1 MDLVISN
8 IDINRWFFKHPKKKS
23 MKKKLLPFFVVII
36 FGIVFIVFYKGL
48 EDTNIYTPG
57 LNVQK
62 DIPILN
68 PKDFY
73 SEKVLKSSDIFEFD
87 KTYLLNI
94 WSSWCVPCRQ
104 EHPLLMTLKQ
114 NDKIDIIGLNYK
126 DNKKNA
132 VKFLQELGNPYEKI
146 FIDLDGTQAIEWG
159 AYGVPE
165 SFLIYNNEIIKKYI
179 GPLNEDLISE
189 IRYLIK

>member
-8 IDINRWFFKHPKKKS
+8 IDINRWFFKHPKKKT
-23 MKKKLLPFFVVII
+23 MKKKLLPFFVAII
-36 FGIVFIVFYKGL
+36 FGIIFIVFYKGL
-48 EDTNIYTPG
+48 EDTNIYTPD

-62 DIPILN
+62 DIPIFN
-68 PKDFY
+68 SKDFY

-126 DNKKNA
+126 DNKRNA

-146 FIDLDGTQAIEWG
+146 FIDLDGTKAIEWG

-189 IRYLIK
+189 IKYLIK

>member
-8 IDINRWFFKHPKKKS
+8 IDINRWFFKHPKKKT

-48 EDTNIYTPG
+48 EDTNIYTPD

-62 DIPILN
+62 DIPIFN
-68 PKDFY
+68 SKDFY
-73 SEKVLKSSDIFEFD
+73 SEKALKSSDIFEFD

-132 VKFLQELGNPYEKI
+132 VIFLQELGNPYEKI

-189 IRYLIK
+189 IKYLIK

>member
-1 MDLVISN
+1 
-8 IDINRWFFKHPKKKS
+8 

-36 FGIVFIVFYKGL
+36 FVIVFIVFYKGL
-48 EDTNIYTPG
+48 KDTNIYTPD
-57 LNVQK
+57 LNVKK
-62 DIPILN
+62 DIPIFN
-68 PKDFY
+68 SKDFY

-189 IRYLIK
+189 IKYLIK

>member
-8 IDINRWFFKHPKKKS
+8 IDINRWFFKHPKKKT
-23 MKKKLLPFFVVII
+23 MKKKLLPFFVAII
-36 FGIVFIVFYKGL
+36 FGIIFFVFYKGL
-48 EDTNIYTPG
+48 EDTNIYTPD

-62 DIPILN
+62 DIPIFN
-68 PKDFY
+68 SKDFY

-104 EHPLLMTLKQ
+104 EHSLLMTLKQ

-146 FIDLDGTQAIEWG
+146 FIDLDGTKAIEWG

-189 IRYLIK
+189 IKYLIK